1 MLGSLILADSLFGA
15 FIAEIDLTANS
26 TSEIS
31 SPYFPGK
38 YPRNSYFLWSVVA
51 PSEYRIKIE
60 FSKFEMSSCHNCEC
74 DFLIVRDGSS
84 KDSKL
89 LGKYC
94 SHPGSL
100 YTSGNHMWMEFASAL
115 TDRQRSDSIG
125 FKATVSRGRN
135 ILTAH
140 MCLWLFICLLLNIVE
155 VDNHQPDVEYEGQG
169 IFPF

>member
-1 MLGSLILADSLFGA
+1 MLVTVIFADCLFGA
-15 FIAEIDLTANS
+15 CIAEIDLTANS

-31 SPYFPGK
+31 SPNFPGK

-51 PSEYRIKIE
+51 PSEYRIRIE
-60 FSKFEMSSCHNCEC
+60 FSKFEISYCTNCEC
-74 DFLIVRDGSS
+74 DFLIIRDGSS
-84 KDSKL
+84 KESKL

-94 SHPGSL
+94 SRPTSL

-135 ILTAH
+135 TLIAH
-140 MCLWLFICLLLNIVE
+140 MCLWLFILLLNIV
-155 VDNHQPDVEYEGQG
+155 
-169 IFPF
+169 

>member
-1 MLGSLILADSLFGA
+1 MLTAFFGA
-15 FIAEIDLTANS
+15 CIAEIDLTANS
-26 TSEIS
+26 NSEIS
-31 SPYFPGK
+31 SPNFPGK

-60 FSKFEMSSCHNCEC
+60 FSKFEISYCTNCEC

-84 KDSKL
+84 KDSTL

-100 YTSGNHMWMEFASAL
+100 YTSGNHMWIEFASAL

-125 FKATVSRGRN
+125 FKATVSRGTN
-135 ILTAH
+135 TLTAR
-140 MCLWLFICLLLNIVE
+140 MCLWLFICLLSNIV
-155 VDNHQPDVEYEGQG
+155 
-169 IFPF
+169 

>member
-1 MLGSLILADSLFGA
+1 MLASLILAHNLFGA
-15 FIAEIDLTANS
+15 FIAEIDLTADS

-31 SPYFPGK
+31 SPNFPGK

-60 FSKFEMSSCHNCEC
+60 FSKFDISYCGNCEC

-84 KDSKL
+84 KESKL

-94 SHPGSL
+94 SHPGSSL
-100 YTSGNHMWMEFASAL
+100 YTSGNRMWMKFVSAL

-135 ILTAH
+135 SLTPL
-140 MCLWLFICLLLNIVE
+140 MFVLVYLFAF
-155 VDNHQPDVEYEGQG
+155 EYRGVT
-169 IFPF
+169 

>member
-1 MLGSLILADSLFGA
+1 MLATLIFADNLFGA

-31 SPYFPGK
+31 SPNFPGK

-60 FSKFEMSSCHNCEC
+60 FSKFEITYCSNCEC

-84 KDSKL
+84 KESKV

-94 SHPGSL
+94 GSQPGSF
-100 YTSGNHMWMEFASAL
+100 YTSGNHMWMEFVSPL

-135 ILTAH
+135 TLTAH
-140 MCLWLFICLLLNIVE
+140 MCLWFICLLLDISWSCVINNNSCTGLDE
-155 VDNHQPDVEYEGQG
+155 R
-169 IFPF
+169 

>member
-1 MLGSLILADSLFGA
+1 MLESLIVADSLFGT
-15 FIAEIDLTANS
+15 FIAEIDLTATS

-31 SPYFPGK
+31 SPNFPGK

-51 PSEYRIKIE
+51 PSEYRIKVK
-60 FSKFEMSSCHNCEC
+60 FSKFGITYCDQCEC

-84 KDSKL
+84 KESKL

-94 SHPGSL
+94 SNPGSL

-115 TDRQRSDSIG
+115 TDRHRSDSIG

-135 ILTAH
+135 TSTAH
-140 MCLWLFICLLLNIVE
+140 R
-155 VDNHQPDVEYEGQG
+155 D
-169 IFPF
+169 

>member
-1 MLGSLILADSLFGA
+1 MLTPFFGSC
-15 FIAEIDLTANS
+15 IAEIDLTANS
-26 TSEIS
+26 NSEIS
-31 SPYFPGK
+31 SPNFPGK

-60 FSKFEMSSCHNCEC
+60 FSKFEISYCTNCEC

-84 KDSKL
+84 KDSTL

-100 YTSGNHMWMEFASAL
+100 YTSGNHVWIEFVSSL

-125 FKATVSRGRN
+125 FKATVSRGTN
-135 ILTAH
+135 TLTAR
-140 MCLWLFICLLLNIVE
+140 MCLWLFICLLSNIV
-155 VDNHQPDVEYEGQG
+155 
-169 IFPF
+169 